1 MDLSILK
8 KCQND
13 LWAPKFLTPFQK
25 MTWVDYDLYN
35 FLKRFKREARVT
47 YNWIGIEKNIF

>member
-1 MDLSILK
+1 MSMDLSILK

-47 YNWIGIEKNIF
+47 YN